1 MTGIPYLVLCKYRI
15 WGIVSQT
22 LHIIEEFPEIQ
33 RCYLGTEKELA
44 TLFPTRNLFQMVILK
59 CYNKVVTEVA
69 NKI

>member
-44 TLFPTRNLFQMVILK
+44 KHTA
-59 CYNKVVTEVA
+59 VVV
-69 NKI
+69 